1 MKVRVGIFLKILDDW
16 TNHLSHL
23 IIPTVGASYQPRSPL
38 VIWTP
43 TEASSREEQKQHF
56 YQGKLS
62 VLFFALP
69 SMKYTPQFW
78 YNSYLS
84 SIYANLLRTC
94 RCWFQTNRQV
104 VASISQKG
112 AVWFNLY
119 GLTWTGKMDFA
130 RLQDHHRDR
139 TSSCKPNKC
148 DFNSQS
154 TSLHSG
160 QSLSM
165 GRRVAQLA
173 IHWGTAR
180 IGTFALYST
189 LLLLV

>member
-112 AVWFNLY
+112 AMWFNLTRSPSWSDFLLQTQQVWFQQSVNVIPLRAIAQHGKEGSPTCY
-119 GLTWTGKMDFA
+119 TLGYCKNRYFCIIQYTAAFGL
-130 RLQDHHRDR
+130 
-139 TSSCKPNKC
+139 
-148 DFNSQS
+148 
-154 TSLHSG
+154 
-160 QSLSM
+160 
-165 GRRVAQLA
+165 V
-173 IHWGTAR
+173 TA
-180 IGTFALYST
+180 SW
-189 LLLLV
+189 